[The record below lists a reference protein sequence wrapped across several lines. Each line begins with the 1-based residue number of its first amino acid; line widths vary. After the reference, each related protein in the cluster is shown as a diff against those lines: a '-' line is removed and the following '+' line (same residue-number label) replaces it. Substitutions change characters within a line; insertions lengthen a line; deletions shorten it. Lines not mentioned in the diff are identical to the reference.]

1 MSKKSARLL
10 MLVLL
15 TLLLVTP
22 SSVMG
27 NEYESNQIEGE
38 APVFDNVSVHDPS
51 IIKEGDTY
59 YVFGTHIEGAKSNDL
74 MSWTRFTN
82 GYKTP
87 GNALYGDLSANLA
100 ESFKWAGE
108 DDSDSKGGFAVW
120 APEIFWNE
128 HYMNEDGSKG
138 AYMMY
143 YSASSTYI
151 RSAIGYA
158 VSKNIEGPY
167 TYVDTIMYS
176 GFTRDEAYDANSEI
190 NKKWDNTNIKELI
203 DDGTLTDTRAGWF
216 NSNGSYN
223 NGNFPNAIDANLFY
237 DDAGKLWMT
246 YGSWSGGIFILEI
259 DKTTGKAIYPGKD
272 GTTSDG
278 RLIDRYFGTK
288 ISGGYGKSGEGPYVV
303 YDQKMKY
310 YYLYVTT
317 GWLAADGEYNMRVFR
332 STNPSGPYVDAMG
345 QNAVLPGNVDHSPYG
360 NKIMGHF
367 LFERNVGDPGTGIGY
382 GYLSPGHN
390 SVFYDEDEGKQ
401 FLVFHT
407 RFPQRG
413 ETHEVR
419 VHQLF
424 INKDGWPVAAPYRY
438 TGEKLEKINKE
449 DIAGDYQFINHGK
462 DISKT
467 LKKAITVT
475 LNKDGTLSGA
485 NGSWELVDDYHAMVT
500 IDGKTYN
507 GVFLR
512 QWNSVVNKVGM
523 TFTALSSEGVSI
535 WGIKTIERT
544 DEEIVELIKNQLTL
558 GDTSA
563 VIANLELPTEGAR
576 GTQISWESSNPEVV
590 SAQGVVNR
598 PVAGAGNATV
608 TLTATITKGD
618 ATAVKTFTIIVLAEK
633 DARLVAHYTFEG
645 DLSDRTKNVAAGT
658 VTGNRIDNSGGEI
671 SYGDGIVGQGADFDG
686 ESGVRLPN
694 GLISS
699 NQYSVSFWLNPDQ
712 LTDFTTTFFGARTN
726 ENWVSVVPKGP
737 VNSETMVWSGSAWYD
752 ANTRMQ
758 IPKNEWSHIA
768 FTVDEGKI
776 NVYVNGVNRFSG
788 VGFPNVFTSTNAVF
802 ALGVNYWDLP
812 FKGLMDE
819 LLIYD
824 GIVLTEEE
832 VKTYYNTGEIPREE
846 KPSIELVKERIQQYV
861 ANPGIR
867 NSLVVQLD
875 NAQRD
880 FNQMEKFLNEG
891 KEKQAEQSEFNG
903 YKKLEHVK
911 ERIEQHSGKH
921 IEEGNA
927 EQLISMMEYILENQ
941 TPSS

>member
-1 MSKKSARLL
+1 
-10 MLVLL
+10 
-15 TLLLVTP
+15 
-22 SSVMG
+22 MG
-27 NEYESNQIEGE
+27 EETESNQIEGE
-38 APVFDNVSVHDPS
+38 APVFNNVSVHDPS
-51 IIKEGDTY
+51 IIKEGDMY
-59 YVFGTHIEGAKSNDL
+59 YVFGTHIEAAKSKDL

-82 GYKTP
+82 GYRTP

-108 DDSDSKGGFAVW
+108 NDSDSKGGFAVW

-128 HYMNEDGSKG
+128 HYINEDGSNG

-176 GFTRDEAYDANSEI
+176 GFTRDEAYDIDSEV
-190 NKKWDNTNIKELI
+190 NKKWDNTNIKDLI
-203 DDGTLTDTRAGWF
+203 DDGKLSGIRTGWF
-216 NSNGSYN
+216 NSNGAYN

-237 DDAGKLWMT
+237 DESGKLWMT

-259 DKTTGKAIYPGKD
+259 DKTNGKAIYPGED

-303 YDQKMKY
+303 YDQKMDY
-310 YYLYVTT
+310 YYLYLTT

-332 STNPSGPYVDAMG
+332 STSPTGPYVDAIG

-390 SVFYDEDEGKQ
+390 SIFYDKDIDKQ

-424 INKDGWPVAAPYRY
+424 MNKDGWPVAAPYRY
-438 TGEKLEKINKE
+438 TGETLEKVNRE
-449 DIAGDYQFINHGK
+449 DIVGDYQFINHGK

-467 LKKAITVT
+467 LKKAITIT
-475 LNKDGTLSGA
+475 LNGDGTISGA
-485 NGSWELVDDYHAMVT
+485 NGSWELSDDNRATIT
-500 IDGKTYN
+500 IDDKSYN

-512 QWNSVVNKVGM
+512 QWNSVVDKVGM
-523 TFTALSSEGVSI
+523 TFTALSGEGVSI

-544 DEEIVELIKNQLTL
+544 DEEIVEIIKNQLNL
-558 GDTSA
+558 GDTNA

-576 GTQISWESSNPEVV
+576 GTEISWQSSNPDVV

-598 PVAGAGNATV
+598 PAAGAGNVTV
-608 TLTATITKGD
+608 TLTATITKGE
-618 ATAVKTFTIIVLAEK
+618 AAASKTFTIIVLAEK
-633 DARLVAHYTFEG
+633 DARLVAYYPFED
-645 DLSDRTKNVAAGT
+645 DLSDRTKNAAAGT

-671 SYGDGIVGQGADFDG
+671 SYGDGITGKSAVFDG
-686 ESGVRLPN
+686 VSGVRLPN

-699 NQYSVSFWLNPDQ
+699 NQYSVSLWLNPEE
-712 LTDFTTTFFGARTN
+712 LTNFTTTFFGSRTIDS
-726 ENWVSVVPKGP
+726 WVSIVPKGP
-737 VNSETMVWSGSAWYD
+737 VRDETMVWSGSAWYD
-752 ANTRMQ
+752 ANTGMQ
-758 IPKNEWSHIA
+758 ILENEWSHIA

-776 NVYVNGVNRFSG
+776 NVYVNGVNKFSG
-788 VGFPNVFTSTNAVF
+788 AGFPNVFTSTNAAF

-819 LLIYD
+819 LLVYD
-824 GIVLTEEE
+824 GIVLSEEE
-832 VKTYYNTGEIPREE
+832 IRAYYETGDIPGYE
-846 KPSIELVKERIQQYV
+846 KPSIKLIQERIQQFV
-861 ANPGIR
+861 ANEGIR
-867 NSLVVQLD
+867 QSLTVQLK

-880 FNQMEKFLNEG
+880 FEQMVKFQKEG
-891 KEKQAEQSEFNG
+891 KEKQAEQAKGNG
-903 YKKLEHVK
+903 CKKLELVK

-921 IEEGNA
+921 IDVEHA
-927 EQLISMMEYILENQ
+927 KQLISMLEYILENRD
-941 TPSS
+941 